1 MKIIPTE
8 YIWMNGEMVKWDDAH
23 FHVIN
28 HGLHYG
34 GSVFEGIRAYNRK
47 PFKLTQHSQRL
58 IDSGDMI
65 GMPVPYSVEELDAAT
80 LAVIND
86 NGLQNCYIR
95 PVAWRGSEEMGIGAG
110 GCSTQVAIAAW
121 EWPSYFDA
129 SQGIKVKTSKW
140 KKPAPDTAPT
150 SSKGAAGYVI
160 GTMAKFDAA
169 KDGYHDALMLDY
181 RGHVAE
187 ITAANIFMVKNGKL
201 STPIADCFLN
211 GITRQTVI
219 QMCKDN
225 GLDIEETR
233 ISPDDL
239 ITADEIFVTG
249 TAVEIMPI
257 TCIDQTTFLIGDI
270 TKNLTKHYD
279 KQTGKY

>member
-8 YIWMNGEMVKWDDAH
+8 YIWMNGAMVKWDDAN

-34 GSVFEGIRAYNRK
+34 GSVFEGIRAYEGK
-47 PFKLTQHSQRL
+47 PFKLTEHSQRL
-58 IDSGDMI
+58 IDSGNSI
-65 GMPVPYSVEELDAAT
+65 AMPVPYSADELDAAT
-80 LAVIND
+80 MAVIND
-86 NGLQNCYIR
+86 NNLKDCYIR
-95 PVAWRGSEEMGIGAG
+95 PVAWRGSEEMGIGAS

-129 SQGIKVKTSKW
+129 SQGIKIKTSKW

-150 SSKGAAGYVI
+150 SSKCAAGYVI
-160 GTMAKFDAA
+160 GTMAKHDAA
-169 KDGYHDALMLDY
+169 KYGYHDALMLDY
-181 RGHVAE
+181 RGYIAE
-187 ITAANIFMVKNGKL
+187 ITAANLFMVKNGKVF
-201 STPIADCFLN
+201 TPIADCFLN

-233 ISPDDL
+233 IMPEDL
-239 ITADEIFVTG
+239 MTADEVFVTG

-257 TCIDQTTFLIGDI
+257 TQIDNVGFEVGEVTAQLIGFY
-270 TKNLTKHYD
+270 KNLIM
-279 KQTGKY
+279 